1 MNNKKN
7 RAHNHASPSRRSHS
21 LRSRKPLSKV
31 NKRQSSISDFSKL
44 VKTASEEI
52 TPAYQADRSFNN
64 MPLSDSLKR
73 NLGTKGY
80 VKPSQIQ
87 NDTLESLLA
96 GKNLIGVASTG
107 SGKTAAFLLPVI
119 EQLLKSPKANTA
131 LIVVPT
137 RELALQIEEEFRS
150 LTQKMSLYCAS
161 FIGGTKIGKDLRKLQ
176 QRNHVIIATPG
187 RLKDLVNQRALT
199 LEAFK
204 MLILDEFDRM
214 LDMGFVNEIRSIVKA
229 MTNRK
234 QTMLFSATLEA
245 NQKSIIDEI
254 VRNPEIVKVD
264 DGESTNSRIDEDI
277 IEVPE
282 GADKMQMLIDLLSGN
297 GFSKVLLF
305 TETKRWADRVH
316 KRLNQI
322 GVKADTIHGNKSQN
336 YRNAALTKF
345 KSGGIQVL
353 VATDVASRGIDVN
366 DVTHVINYQLPLTY
380 QSYIHRVGRTGRGGR
395 SGKAFTFVN

>member
-1 MNNKKN
+1 MNKKKN

-44 VKTASEEI
+44 VKTASEQI